1 MKSKIYYSSG
11 QFARKAHVTLRTIR
25 YYDKQNILK
34 PSAKT
39 PAGARLYTEE
49 DFAKLQQIL
58 LLKYLG
64 FSLQDI
70 REMTL
75 ASADQQY
82 LLESMRVQKKLIQ
95 ERIEEMQ
102 AMNDAI
108 DSTMDAIQH
117 KQEMDWNRMLDLIHL
132 TAMERS
138 LKTQYQNAANI
149 SARIRLHRE
158 YSVNPKGWFPWL
170 LEQCELH
177 KGMRIL
183 EIGCGNGALWSEN
196 REWIPEHMQV
206 VLSDKSDGMLRD
218 VQREL
223 GEDERF
229 SYERFDCNEIPY
241 REAEFDLVIAN
252 HVLFYCEDI
261 PQVLSEC
268 KRVLRP
274 NGQFLCSTYGR
285 NHMKEI
291 TELVQRFN
299 KDIVLSADCLYEHFG
314 LENGAEIL
322 RAFFPDTEEHI
333 YKDAIEIDEPEPLI
347 SYILSCH
354 GNQNEYLYPRQ
365 REFKEFLEKK
375 IQKHG
380 GIAITK
386 EAGVFI
392 CRK

>member
-1 MKSKIYYSSG
+1 M
-11 QFARKAHVTLRTIR
+11 TLRTIR

-39 PAGARLYTEE
+39 PAGARLYTEA

-108 DSTMDAIQH
+108 DSTMDAIQQ

-177 KGMRIL
+177 EGMRIL

-196 REWIPEHMQV
+196 REWLPEHMQV

-241 REAEFDLVIAN
+241 GEAAFDLVIAN

-322 RAFFPDTEEHI
+322 RTFFPKAEKHI

-354 GNQNEYLYPRQ
+354 GNQNQLLLDQY
-365 REFKEFLEKK
+365 KEFGEFVS
-375 IQKHG
+375 QQMRG
-380 GIAITK
+380 GFHITK
-386 EAGVFI
+386 EAGAFI
-392 CRK
+392 CKK

>member
-11 QFARKAHVTLRTIR
+11 QFAKKAHVTLRTIR

-39 PAGARLYTEE
+39 PAGARLYTEA

-108 DSTMDAIQH
+108 DSTMEAIQQ

-177 KGMRIL
+177 EGMRIL

-241 REAEFDLVIAN
+241 GEAEFDLVIAN

-268 KRVLRP
+268 KRVLRQ

-322 RAFFPDTEEHI
+322 RAFFPEAEEHI

-354 GNQNEYLYPRQ
+354 GNQNQLLLDQY
-365 REFKEFLEKK
+365 KEFGEFVS
-375 IQKHG
+375 QQMRG
-380 GIAITK
+380 GFHITK

-392 CRK
+392 CKK

>member
-1 MKSKIYYSSG
+1 MKGYYSSG
-11 QFARKAHVTLRTIR
+11 QFAKKAHVTLRTIR

-39 PAGARLYTEE
+39 SAGARLYTEA

-108 DSTMDAIQH
+108 DSTMDAIQQ

-177 KGMRIL
+177 EGMRIL

-196 REWIPEHMQV
+196 REWLPEHMQV

-223 GEDERF
+223 GEDERL

-241 REAEFDLVIAN
+241 GEAAFDLVIAN

-291 TELVQRFN
+291 TQLVQRFN

-322 RAFFPDTEEHI
+322 RDFFPEAEEHI

-354 GNQNEYLYPRQ
+354 GNQNQLLLDQY
-365 REFKEFLEKK
+365 KEFCEFVSQQ
-375 IQKHG
+375 IRG
-380 GIAITK
+380 GFHITK
-386 EAGVFI
+386 EAGAFI
-392 CRK
+392 CKK

>member
-1 MKSKIYYSSG
+1 MKGYYSSG
-11 QFARKAHVTLRTIR
+11 QFAKKAHVTLRTIR

-39 PAGARLYTEE
+39 PAGARLYTEA

-108 DSTMDAIQH
+108 DSTMDAIQQ

-177 KGMRIL
+177 EGMRIL

-196 REWIPEHMQV
+196 REWLPEHMQV

-241 REAEFDLVIAN
+241 GEAAFDLVIAN

-322 RAFFPDTEEHI
+322 RTFFPKAEKHI

-354 GNQNEYLYPRQ
+354 GNQNQLLLDQY
-365 REFKEFLEKK
+365 KEFCEFVSR
-375 IQKHG
+375 QMRG
-380 GIAITK
+380 GFHITK
-386 EAGVFI
+386 ESGAFI
-392 CRK
+392 CKK

>member
-1 MKSKIYYSSG
+1 MKGYYSSG
-11 QFARKAHVTLRTIR
+11 QFAKKAHVTLRTIR

-39 PAGARLYTEE
+39 PAGARLYTEA
-49 DFAKLQQIL
+49 DFVKLQQIL

-108 DSTMDAIQH
+108 DSTMDAIQQ

-177 KGMRIL
+177 EGMRIL

-196 REWIPEHMQV
+196 REWLPEHMQV

-241 REAEFDLVIAN
+241 GEAEFDLVIAN

-322 RAFFPDTEEHI
+322 RTFFPKAEKHI

-354 GNQNEYLYPRQ
+354 GNQNQLLLDQY
-365 REFKEFLEKK
+365 KEFGEFVS
-375 IQKHG
+375 QQMRG
-380 GIAITK
+380 GFHITK
-386 EAGVFI
+386 EAGAFI
-392 CRK
+392 CKK

>member
-1 MKSKIYYSSG
+1 MKGYYSSG
-11 QFARKAHVTLRTIR
+11 QFAKKAHVTLRTIR

-39 PAGARLYTEE
+39 SAGARLYTEA

-108 DSTMDAIQH
+108 DSTMDAIQQ

-177 KGMRIL
+177 EGMRIL

-196 REWIPEHMQV
+196 REWLPEHIQV

-241 REAEFDLVIAN
+241 GEAAFDLVIAN

-322 RAFFPDTEEHI
+322 RAFFPEAEEHI

-354 GNQNEYLYPRQ
+354 GNQNQLLLDQY
-365 REFKEFLEKK
+365 KEFCEFVSQQ
-375 IQKHG
+375 IRG
-380 GIAITK
+380 GFHITK
-386 EAGVFI
+386 EAGAFI
-392 CRK
+392 CKK

>member
-1 MKSKIYYSSG
+1 MKGYYSSG
-11 QFARKAHVTLRTIR
+11 QFAKKAHVTLRTIR

-39 PAGARLYTEE
+39 SAGARLYTEA

-108 DSTMDAIQH
+108 DSTMDAIQQ

-177 KGMRIL
+177 EGMRIL

-196 REWIPEHMQV
+196 REWLPEHMQV

-241 REAEFDLVIAN
+241 GEAAFDLVIAN

-322 RAFFPDTEEHI
+322 RTFFPKAEKHI

-354 GNQNEYLYPRQ
+354 GNQNQLLLDQY
-365 REFKEFLEKK
+365 KEFGEFVS
-375 IQKHG
+375 QQMRG
-380 GIAITK
+380 GFHITK
-386 EAGVFI
+386 EAGAFI
-392 CRK
+392 CKK

>member
-1 MKSKIYYSSG
+1 MKGYYSSG
-11 QFARKAHVTLRTIR
+11 QFAKKAHVTLRTIR

-39 PAGARLYTEE
+39 PAGARLYTEA

-108 DSTMDAIQH
+108 DSTMDAIQQ

-177 KGMRIL
+177 EGMRIL

-196 REWIPEHMQV
+196 RDWLPEHMQV

-241 REAEFDLVIAN
+241 GEAAFDLVIAN

-322 RAFFPDTEEHI
+322 RTFFPKAEKHI

-354 GNQNEYLYPRQ
+354 GNQNQLLLDQY
-365 REFKEFLEKK
+365 KEFGEFVS
-375 IQKHG
+375 QQMRG
-380 GIAITK
+380 GFHITK
-386 EAGVFI
+386 EAGAFI
-392 CRK
+392 CKK

>member
-1 MKSKIYYSSG
+1 MKGYYSSG
-11 QFARKAHVTLRTIR
+11 QFAKKAHVTLRTIR

-39 PAGARLYTEE
+39 SAGARLYTEA

-108 DSTMDAIQH
+108 DSTMDAIQQ

-177 KGMRIL
+177 EGMRIL

-196 REWIPEHMQV
+196 REWLPEHMQV

-241 REAEFDLVIAN
+241 GEAAFDLVIAN
-252 HVLFYCEDI
+252 HVLFYCEDV

-322 RAFFPDTEEHI
+322 RTFFPKAEKHI

-354 GNQNEYLYPRQ
+354 GNQNQLLLDQY
-365 REFKEFLEKK
+365 KEFGEFVS
-375 IQKHG
+375 QQMRG
-380 GIAITK
+380 GFHITK
-386 EAGVFI
+386 EAGAFI
-392 CRK
+392 CKK

>member
-1 MKSKIYYSSG
+1 MKGYYSSG
-11 QFARKAHVTLRTIR
+11 QFAKKAHVTLRTIR

-39 PAGARLYTEE
+39 SAGARLYTEA

-108 DSTMDAIQH
+108 DSTMDAIQQ

-177 KGMRIL
+177 EGMRIL

-196 REWIPEHMQV
+196 REWLPEHIQV

-241 REAEFDLVIAN
+241 GKAAFDLVIAN

-291 TELVQRFN
+291 TQLVQRFN

-322 RAFFPDTEEHI
+322 RDFFPEAEEHI

-354 GNQNEYLYPRQ
+354 GNQNQLLLDQY
-365 REFKEFLEKK
+365 KEFCEFVSQQ
-375 IQKHG
+375 IRG
-380 GIAITK
+380 GFHITK
-386 EAGVFI
+386 EAGAFI
-392 CRK
+392 CKK

>member
-1 MKSKIYYSSG
+1 MKGYYSSG
-11 QFARKAHVTLRTIR
+11 QFAKKAHVTLRTIR

-39 PAGARLYTEE
+39 PAGARLYTEA

-108 DSTMDAIQH
+108 DSTMDAIQQ

-177 KGMRIL
+177 EGMRIL

-196 REWIPEHMQV
+196 REWLPEHMQV

-241 REAEFDLVIAN
+241 GEAAFDLVIAN

-322 RAFFPDTEEHI
+322 RTFFPKAEKHI

-354 GNQNEYLYPRQ
+354 GNQNQLLLDQY
-365 REFKEFLEKK
+365 KEFGEFVS
-375 IQKHG
+375 QQMRG
-380 GIAITK
+380 GFHITK
-386 EAGVFI
+386 EAGAFI
-392 CRK
+392 CKK

>member
-1 MKSKIYYSSG
+1 MKGYYSSG
-11 QFARKAHVTLRTIR
+11 QFAKKAHVTLRTIR

-39 PAGARLYTEE
+39 PAGARLYTEA

-108 DSTMDAIQH
+108 DSTMDAIQQ

-177 KGMRIL
+177 EGMRIL

-196 REWIPEHMQV
+196 REWLPEHMQV

-241 REAEFDLVIAN
+241 GEAAFDLVIAN

-322 RAFFPDTEEHI
+322 RDFFPEAEEHI

-354 GNQNEYLYPRQ
+354 GNQNQLLLDQY
-365 REFKEFLEKK
+365 KEFCEFVS
-375 IQKHG
+375 QQMRG
-380 GIAITK
+380 GFHITK
-386 EAGVFI
+386 EAGAFI
-392 CRK
+392 CKK

>member
-1 MKSKIYYSSG
+1 MKGYYSSG
-11 QFARKAHVTLRTIR
+11 QFAKKAHVTLRTIR

-39 PAGARLYTEE
+39 SAGARLYTEA

-108 DSTMDAIQH
+108 DSTMDAIQQ
-117 KQEMDWNRMLDLIHL
+117 KKEMDWNRMLDLIHL

-177 KGMRIL
+177 EGMRIL

-196 REWIPEHMQV
+196 REWLPEHMQV

-241 REAEFDLVIAN
+241 GEAAFDLVIAN

-291 TELVQRFN
+291 TQLVQRFN

-322 RAFFPDTEEHI
+322 RTFFPKAEKHI

-354 GNQNEYLYPRQ
+354 GNQNQLLLDQY
-365 REFKEFLEKK
+365 KEFCEFVS
-375 IQKHG
+375 QQMRG
-380 GIAITK
+380 GFHITK
-386 EAGVFI
+386 EAGAFI
-392 CRK
+392 CKK

>member
-11 QFARKAHVTLRTIR
+11 LFARKAHVTLRTIR

-108 DSTMDAIQH
+108 DSTMDAIQQ

-177 KGMRIL
+177 EGMRIL

-196 REWIPEHMQV
+196 REWLPEHMQV

-241 REAEFDLVIAN
+241 GEAEFDLVIAN
-252 HVLFYCEDI
+252 HVLFYCEDV

-322 RAFFPDTEEHI
+322 RTFFPKAEKHI

-354 GNQNEYLYPRQ
+354 GNQNQLLLDQY
-365 REFKEFLEKK
+365 KEFGEFVS
-375 IQKHG
+375 QQMRG
-380 GIAITK
+380 GFHITK
-386 EAGVFI
+386 EAGAFI
-392 CRK
+392 CKK

>member
-1 MKSKIYYSSG
+1 MKGYYSSG
-11 QFARKAHVTLRTIR
+11 QFAKKAHVTLRTIR

-39 PAGARLYTEE
+39 SAGARLYTEA

-108 DSTMDAIQH
+108 DSTMDAIQQ

-177 KGMRIL
+177 EGMRIL

-196 REWIPEHMQV
+196 REWLPEHMQV

-223 GEDERF
+223 GEDEQF

-241 REAEFDLVIAN
+241 GEAAFDLVIAN

-322 RAFFPDTEEHI
+322 RTFFPKAEKHI

-354 GNQNEYLYPRQ
+354 GNQNQLLLDQY
-365 REFKEFLEKK
+365 KEFGEFVS
-375 IQKHG
+375 QQMRG
-380 GIAITK
+380 GFHITK
-386 EAGVFI
+386 EAGAFI
-392 CRK
+392 CKK

>member
-1 MKSKIYYSSG
+1 MKGYYSSG
-11 QFARKAHVTLRTIR
+11 QFAKKAHVTLRTIR

-39 PAGARLYTEE
+39 SAGARLYTEA

-108 DSTMDAIQH
+108 DSTMDAIQQ

-177 KGMRIL
+177 EGMRIL

-196 REWIPEHMQV
+196 REWLPEHIQV

-223 GEDERF
+223 GEDERL

-241 REAEFDLVIAN
+241 GEAAFDLVIAN

-291 TELVQRFN
+291 TQLVQRFN

-322 RAFFPDTEEHI
+322 RDFFPEAEEHI

-354 GNQNEYLYPRQ
+354 GNQNQLLLDQY
-365 REFKEFLEKK
+365 KEFCEFVSQQ
-375 IQKHG
+375 IRG
-380 GIAITK
+380 GFHITK
-386 EAGVFI
+386 EAGAFI
-392 CRK
+392 CKK

>member
-1 MKSKIYYSSG
+1 MKGYYSSG
-11 QFARKAHVTLRTIR
+11 QFAKKAHVTLRTIR

-39 PAGARLYTEE
+39 PAGARLYTEA

-108 DSTMDAIQH
+108 DSTMDAIQQ

-177 KGMRIL
+177 EGMRIL

-196 REWIPEHMQV
+196 REWLPEHMQV

-241 REAEFDLVIAN
+241 GEAAFDLVIAN

-322 RAFFPDTEEHI
+322 RTFFPKAEKHI

-354 GNQNEYLYPRQ
+354 GNQNQLLLDQY
-365 REFKEFLEKK
+365 KEFCEFVS
-375 IQKHG
+375 QQMRG
-380 GIAITK
+380 GFHITK
-386 EAGVFI
+386 EAGAFI
-392 CRK
+392 CKK

>member
-1 MKSKIYYSSG
+1 MKSKRYYSSG
-11 QFARKAHVTLRTIR
+11 QFAKKAHVTLRTIR

-39 PAGARLYTEE
+39 PAGARLYTEA

-108 DSTMDAIQH
+108 DSTMEAIQQ
-117 KQEMDWNRMLDLIHL
+117 KQEMDWNRMFDLIHL
-132 TAMERS
+132 TAVERS

-177 KGMRIL
+177 EGMRIL

-223 GEDERF
+223 GEDKRF
-229 SYERFDCNEIPY
+229 SYEKFDCKEIPY

-261 PQVLSEC
+261 SQVLSEC

-274 NGQFLCSTYGR
+274 NGQFLCSTYGH

-314 LENGAEIL
+314 LENGADIL
-322 RAFFPDTEEHI
+322 NAFFDEVEERI
-333 YKDAIEIDEPEPLI
+333 YEDAIEIDEPEPLI

-354 GNQNEYLYPRQ
+354 GNQNQLLLDQY
-365 REFKEFLEKK
+365 KEFGEFVSN
-375 IQKHG
+375 QMRG
-380 GIAITK
+380 GFHITK
-386 EAGVFI
+386 EAGAFV

>member
-1 MKSKIYYSSG
+1 MKGYYSSG
-11 QFARKAHVTLRTIR
+11 QFAKKAHVTLRTIR

-39 PAGARLYTEE
+39 SAGARLYTEA

-108 DSTMDAIQH
+108 DSTMDAIQQ

-177 KGMRIL
+177 EGMRIL

-196 REWIPEHMQV
+196 REWLPEHMQV

-241 REAEFDLVIAN
+241 GEAAFDLVIAN

-291 TELVQRFN
+291 TQLVQRFN

-322 RAFFPDTEEHI
+322 RDFFPEAEEHI

-354 GNQNEYLYPRQ
+354 GNQNQLLLDQY
-365 REFKEFLEKK
+365 KEFCEFVS
-375 IQKHG
+375 QQMRG
-380 GIAITK
+380 GFHITK
-386 EAGVFI
+386 EAGAFI
-392 CRK
+392 CKK

>member
-1 MKSKIYYSSG
+1 MKGYYSSG
-11 QFARKAHVTLRTIR
+11 QFAKKAHVTLRTIR

-39 PAGARLYTEE
+39 PAGARLYTEA
-49 DFAKLQQIL
+49 DFVKLQQIL

-108 DSTMDAIQH
+108 DSTMDAIQQ

-177 KGMRIL
+177 EGMRIL

-196 REWIPEHMQV
+196 REWLPEHMQV

-241 REAEFDLVIAN
+241 GEAAFDLVIAN

-322 RAFFPDTEEHI
+322 RTFFPKAEKHI

-354 GNQNEYLYPRQ
+354 GNQNQLLLDQY
-365 REFKEFLEKK
+365 KEFGEFVS
-375 IQKHG
+375 QQMRG
-380 GIAITK
+380 GFHITK
-386 EAGVFI
+386 EAGAFI
-392 CRK
+392 CKK

>member
-1 MKSKIYYSSG
+1 MKGYYSSG
-11 QFARKAHVTLRTIR
+11 QFAKKAHVTLRTIR

-39 PAGARLYTEE
+39 SAGARLYTEA

-108 DSTMDAIQH
+108 DSTMDAIQQ

-177 KGMRIL
+177 EGMRIL

-196 REWIPEHMQV
+196 REWLPEHMQV

-218 VQREL
+218 VHREL

-241 REAEFDLVIAN
+241 GEAAFDLVIAN

-291 TELVQRFN
+291 TQLVQRFN

-322 RAFFPDTEEHI
+322 RTFFPKAEKHI

-354 GNQNEYLYPRQ
+354 GNQNQLLLDQY
-365 REFKEFLEKK
+365 KEFGEFVS
-375 IQKHG
+375 QQMRG
-380 GIAITK
+380 GFHITK
-386 EAGVFI
+386 EAGAFI
-392 CRK
+392 CKK

>member
-1 MKSKIYYSSG
+1 MKSKRYYSSG
-11 QFARKAHVTLRTIR
+11 QFAKKAHVTLRTIR

-39 PAGARLYTEE
+39 PAGARLYTEA

-108 DSTMDAIQH
+108 DSTMNAIQQ
-117 KQEMDWNRMLDLIHL
+117 KQELDWNRMFDLIHL
-132 TAMERS
+132 TAVERS

-177 KGMRIL
+177 EGMRIL

-223 GEDERF
+223 GEDEQF

-241 REAEFDLVIAN
+241 GEAEFDLVIAN

-314 LENGAEIL
+314 LENGADIL
-322 RAFFPDTEEHI
+322 NAFFDEVEERI
-333 YKDAIEIDEPEPLI
+333 YEDAIEIDEPEPLI

-354 GNQNEYLYPRQ
+354 GNQNQLLLDQY
-365 REFKEFLEKK
+365 KEFGEFVSN
-375 IQKHG
+375 QMRG
-380 GIAITK
+380 GFHITK
-386 EAGVFI
+386 EAGAFV

>member
-1 MKSKIYYSSG
+1 MKGYYSSG
-11 QFARKAHVTLRTIR
+11 QFAKKAHVTLRTIR

-39 PAGARLYTEE
+39 SAGARLYTEA

-108 DSTMDAIQH
+108 DSTMDAIQQ

-177 KGMRIL
+177 EGMRIL

-196 REWIPEHMQV
+196 REWLPEHMQV

-241 REAEFDLVIAN
+241 GEAAFDLVIAN

-322 RAFFPDTEEHI
+322 RTFFPKAEKHI

-354 GNQNEYLYPRQ
+354 GNQNQLLLDQY
-365 REFKEFLEKK
+365 KEFCEFVSQQ
-375 IQKHG
+375 IRG
-380 GIAITK
+380 GFHITK
-386 EAGVFI
+386 EAGAFI
-392 CRK
+392 CKK

>member
-1 MKSKIYYSSG
+1 MKGYYSSG
-11 QFARKAHVTLRTIR
+11 QFAKKAHVTLRTIR

-39 PAGARLYTEE
+39 SAGARLYTEA

-108 DSTMDAIQH
+108 DSTMDAIQQ

-177 KGMRIL
+177 EGMRIL

-196 REWIPEHMQV
+196 REWLPEHIQV

-241 REAEFDLVIAN
+241 GEAAFDLVIAN

-291 TELVQRFN
+291 TQLVQRFN

-322 RAFFPDTEEHI
+322 RDFFPEAEEHI

-354 GNQNEYLYPRQ
+354 GNQNQLLLDQY
-365 REFKEFLEKK
+365 KEFCEFVS
-375 IQKHG
+375 QQMRG
-380 GIAITK
+380 GFHITK
-386 EAGVFI
+386 EAGAFI
-392 CRK
+392 CKK

>member
-1 MKSKIYYSSG
+1 MKGYYSSG
-11 QFARKAHVTLRTIR
+11 QFAKKAHVTLRTIR

-39 PAGARLYTEE
+39 PAGARLYTEA
-49 DFAKLQQIL
+49 DFVKLQQIL

-108 DSTMDAIQH
+108 DSTMDAIQQ

-177 KGMRIL
+177 EGMRIL

-241 REAEFDLVIAN
+241 GEAEFDLVIAN

-322 RAFFPDTEEHI
+322 RTFFPKAEKHI

-354 GNQNEYLYPRQ
+354 GNQNQLLLDQY
-365 REFKEFLEKK
+365 KEFGEFVS
-375 IQKHG
+375 QQMRG
-380 GIAITK
+380 GFHITK
-386 EAGVFI
+386 EAGAFI
-392 CRK
+392 CKK